1 MLFGDVAD
9 AGSWSAGPAASFA
22 KSGGQPTGW
31 FVSLPHHSTS
41 SSSLLSLSCSSGMG
55 RRENKT
61 KKEEEKEERKRR
73 DKKNGSGTLKR
84 VNRVIEREKK
94 LYKYI

>member
-1 MLFGDVAD
+1 
-9 AGSWSAGPAASFA
+9 
-22 KSGGQPTGW
+22 
-31 FVSLPHHSTS
+31 
-41 SSSLLSLSCSSGMG
+41 MG